1 MHININSI
9 QPKIDELR
17 YIAKLSEAVV
27 IGISESKLNNS
38 VLSSEIQIKNYYI
51 NVGIK
56 FIQK

>member
-38 VLSSEIQIKNYYI
+38 VLSSEIQIKNYNI